1 MVNSWHLA
9 WTKNMK
15 KLYLLSTIV
24 LSLLLSNTS
33 SAQDFSN
40 KGKEFWLAYC
50 YHVGMVNPGGAPA
63 MTLYITSDVATTY
76 TVEIYGVTTIAT
88 GPIAANQVIP
98 VTIPNTYF
106 INTDGLTTG
115 RTIRVSAPKPIVV
128 YSFITRSQA
137 SAASLCLPTNVL
149 GREYCASSFTQVSNE
164 ANASSYITIVAVEDN
179 TSVEIIPTNLTAGG
193 WVANSTHIVTLNK
206 GEIYQVLG
214 STSGTNGVD
223 LTGTKVKSIAS
234 GGGGC
239 KKIAVFSGSGKISIG
254 TPPAPPTYPANCG
267 GGSADNLY
275 QQLYPVASWGK
286 KYLTVPS
293 AGRPYNH
300 YRIFRNDPATNVYL
314 NGVLIPAASF
324 TNNYYQFYNNT
335 PNQID
340 ADIPVAVAQYF
351 PSQNCPTNQNP
362 YDPDMIV
369 LNPVEQNINKVTL
382 VNSPLTVSQTG
393 GNQPHQHHLHVIM
406 RNDASGSPAPGTGQ
420 SSFRFDGNPVP
431 LGSWTIHPQNPN
443 YSYLYLPNVT
453 AGNHRLASDS
463 GFNALAYGYGSAE
476 TYGYSAGANVKDLYQ
491 QIGVATQYGIE
502 PTPSVCKGSPFRFK
516 VSLPYCADSI
526 RWDLSQLPGPPIPSS
541 VLTQY
546 TTCTPGAGGP
556 DSTTV
561 VNGVTLYWYSLP
573 SLYTFNTSGTFPV
586 SMIVYKPNTDGCGN
600 EQDIDFDLNVYD
612 PPTADFTFNVGG
624 CVAEPTQFS
633 DNTETPRP
641 NYVWNWDFGD
651 PASGAN
657 NTSGLQNP
665 THIFSAP
672 GTYTVTFWS
681 ITTPGCVSAT
691 ISKQVTIAPL
701 PTATITGSTA
711 VCQNGTAPTIT
722 FTAAGGTAP
731 FTFAYNING
740 GPTQTINTVVGNTVT
755 LTVPTGTAGTFN
767 YNLENVKNTASTLCT
782 QAQTGTATVVVNPL
796 PTAAVAGA
804 ITVCKN
810 APSPNI
816 TFTGGA
822 GTAPYTFSYNING
835 GPTQNVT
842 TVSGNSVTVAV
853 PTATAGTFT
862 YNLES
867 VTDASS
873 TVCTQAQTGSAVVT
887 VNELP
892 TASIAGTIEV
902 CKNAPSPLIT
912 FTGAGTTAPYTFTY
926 NINGGPNLTITTV
939 SGNSVTLAV
948 PTGTPGT
955 YNYNLV
961 SVSDGTAQLCSQAQ
975 TGIATV
981 VVDPLPTA
989 SIAGNTAV
997 CVNAPSPLITFTGA
1011 TGVAPYTFTY
1021 NINGGPNQ
1029 NVTTVSGNSVT
1040 VAVPTTAAG
1049 TFTYNL
1055 VSVQNAGPVPC
1066 LQAQTGSAVVTV
1078 NPLPNAGIAGN
1089 ITVCK
1094 NAPAPL
1100 VMFTGAA
1107 GTAPY
1112 TFTYTINGGP
1122 NQTITTVSGNTV
1134 TVAAPTGTA
1143 GSFIYSLVSVQD
1155 ASSTLCSQAQAASV
1169 TVNVNELPTASI
1181 AGTTEV
1187 CLNSTSPLIT
1197 FTGAGTT
1204 APYTFTY
1211 NINGGPTQSITTIAG
1226 NSVTLAVPTGTAGT
1240 FTYNLLSVQDAT
1252 AQLCNQAQTGSAA
1265 VTVHPLPTPDF
1276 SVTTPSCET
1285 KVLTFTDLSA
1295 PNVGTTNAWTWN
1307 FGDLSPTSS
1316 LQNPTH
1322 TYAAAGT
1329 YAVTLSV
1336 TNSKGCVSN
1345 PVLTRSV
1352 TVNKQPVADA
1362 ILPEV
1367 CLDDTFA
1374 QFTDNS
1380 SVTPGSI
1387 TNWLWNFGD
1396 PGSGP
1401 LNTSNLQN
1409 PQHSYTA
1416 VGNYTVSLTV
1426 TTNNGCVTTQ
1436 TFPFTVNGDIPVAN
1450 FNALNP
1456 ATMCANDSIA
1466 IQDASTV
1473 NFGSVTKVEIYWDNV
1488 GAPGTF
1494 DTDDTPTPGKIYKH
1508 KYPNFQSPLT
1518 KTFNIRY
1525 RAYSGGTCVNDRIK
1539 TITVNAAPKVQFN
1552 AMPAACLDAAPF
1564 QITQASEIGGV
1575 PGSGVFSGPGV
1586 NATGIFNPALVGPGT
1601 YPIKYTYTSTA
1612 GGCVD
1617 TLTQNITVLD
1627 SASAQFTFS
1636 ALACE
1641 RSAVSFSSASSTIPA
1656 GAGTITGWTWN
1667 FGDPASGVNNTSTA
1681 ANPNHT
1687 FTGWGN
1693 YTVTLSV
1700 TTSNGCRSTLRSQN
1714 VFVNPVPRPR
1724 FTVDPS
1730 VCLPSANVIFTN
1742 VSTIP
1747 DGTEPTFTYLWNFG
1761 DPGSGAL
1768 NTSTNSGPSHIYSSV
1783 GPFTVNLQVT
1793 SGAGCVRDTNIVVNN
1808 IHPEPTGS
1816 FTADKTDICVG
1827 AGSFTFTDNSD
1838 PKDGTTVQWTWNMDD
1853 GNIRTTPV
1861 VNYTFT
1867 TPRTYNVSLYIT
1879 NSFGCRS
1886 TSFTIPITV
1895 HPYPVVNAGPDRIM
1909 LEGGQIMLEPVVT
1922 GNDLNYLW
1930 TPALPGYF
1938 TGSNAVK
1945 NPYVNGI
1952 DDITLTLT
1960 VTARGGCI
1968 ASDQMFI
1975 KVLKAPSIPN
1985 IFSPNGDGVHDK
1997 WEINYLNT
2005 YPGSTVDIFN
2015 RYGQL
2020 IFHSDGYTVPWDGTI
2035 KGKPVPVGT
2044 YYYIVDPKNGR
2055 KLMTGYV
2062 DVIR

>member
-1 MVNSWHLA
+1 MR
-9 WTKNMK
+9 KI
-15 KLYLLSTIV
+15 YLFSTLV
-24 LSLLLSNTS
+24 LTLLLGKNSF
-33 SAQDFSN
+33 AQDFSN
-40 KGKEFWLAYC
+40 KGKDFFLCFPSHVPSGASLAQ
-50 YHVGMVNPGGAPA
+50 MS
-63 MTLYITSDVATTY
+63 LFITSDRNSSGVVTY
-76 TVEIYGVTTIAT
+76 NGQTQNFVVT
-88 GPIAANQVIP
+88 ANQVTEVAILRSAAYILDAESNAP
-98 VTIPNTYF
+98 
-106 INTDGLTTG
+106 INKG
-115 RTIRVSAPKPIVV
+115 IRVKVNAGQPAIVV
-128 YSFITRSQA
+128 YSHIYAGFRT
-137 SAASLCLPTNVL
+137 AATLVLPVNVL
-149 GREYCASSFTQVSNE
+149 GKKYRSFSYFQASTG
-164 ANASSYITIVAVEDN
+164 SSKSQFQIIAVEDN
-179 TSVEIIPTNLTAGG
+179 T
-193 WVANSTHIVTLNK
+193 
-206 GEIYQVLG
+206 QVQVQLRK
-214 STSGTNGVD
+214 NGVASGAPFTISLPNVGDVYQIQDALD
-223 LTGTKVKSIAS
+223 LTGSYIESVAS
-234 GGGGC
+234 ASGGC
-239 KKIAVFSGSGKISIG
+239 KKIAVFSGSSALSLSRQGC
-254 TPPAPPTYPANCG
+254 N
-267 GGSADNLY
+267 GGSFDPLN
-275 QQLYPVASWGK
+275 QQCYPISTWGK
-286 KYLTVPS
+286 NFGVIPIVNN
-293 AGRPYNH
+293 P
-300 YRIFRNDPATNVYL
+300 
-314 NGVLIPAASF
+314 NGFQARVLADE
-324 TNNYYQFYNNT
+324 NNT
-335 PNQID
+335 TVNYGPTTVVLNAGEFYPPSNSNVTAQTGPFFIT
-340 ADIPVAVAQYF
+340 ADKPIAAAQF
-351 PSQNCPTNQNP
+351 LMSQNCAAAPAIG
-362 YDPDMIV
+362 DPDMIL
-369 LNPVEQNINKVTL
+369 LNPIEQNTNNVTL
-382 VNSPLTVSQTG
+382 FTSTKQAILQ
-393 GNQPHQHHLHVIM
+393 QHMNVFIKTI
-406 RNDASGSPAPGTGQ
+406 AAP
-420 SSFRFDGNPVP
+420 SFRINGAAPPGAFVPMPTNP
-431 LGSWTIHPQNPN
+431 T
-443 YSYLYLPNVT
+443 YSYLQHTFVVGQNAYTLK
-453 AGNHRLASDS
+453 ADS
-463 GFNALAYGYGSAE
+463 GFNVICYGLGDAE
-476 TYGYSAGANVKDLYQ
+476 SYGYSGGTNVKDLYQ

-526 RWDLSQLPGPPIPSS
+526 LWDLSFLPGPPIPSTIKT
-541 VLTQY
+541 LY
-546 TTCTPGAGGP
+546 TTCTPGSGGP

-573 SLYTFNTSGTFPV
+573 SLYTFNVSGTFPV
-586 SMIVYKPNTDGCGN
+586 SMTVYKPNTDGCGS
-600 EQDIDFDLNVYD
+600 EQDIDFDLNVFD
-612 PPTADFTFNVGG
+612 PPTGDFTFSVGG
-624 CVAEPTQFS
+624 CVAEPTQFY

-665 THIFSAP
+665 SHTFSAP

-691 ISKQVTIAPL
+691 ISKQVTIAPM
-701 PTATITGSTA
+701 PTAAITGSTS
-711 VCQNGTAPTIT
+711 VCQNGAAPTIT
-722 FTAAGGTAP
+722 FTASGGTAP

-740 GPTQTINTVVGNTVT
+740 GPTQTINTVVGNTAT
-755 LTVPTGTAGTFN
+755 ITVPTGTAGTFN
-767 YNLENVKNTASTLCT
+767 YNLENVKNTASTLCS

-810 APSPNI
+810 APAPNI

-853 PTATAGTFT
+853 PTTAAGTFT

-902 CKNAPSPLIT
+902 CKNAPSPNIT

-989 SIAGNTAV
+989 SIAGNTTV

-1055 VSVQNAGPVPC
+1055 VSVQNSGPVSC
-1066 LQAQTGSAVVTV
+1066 LQAQTGSVVVTV
-1078 NPLPNAGIAGN
+1078 NPLPTAAIAGN

-1100 VMFTGAA
+1100 VTFTGGAA
-1107 GTAPY
+1107 TAPY
-1112 TFTYTINGGP
+1112 TFTYNINGGP
-1122 NQTITTVSGNTV
+1122 NQTVTTVSGNSV
-1134 TVAAPTGTA
+1134 TVSAPTGTA
-1143 GSFIYSLVSVQD
+1143 GTFVYNLVSVQD
-1155 ASSTLCSQAQAASV
+1155 ASSTLCSQNQNGSV
-1169 TVNVNELPTASI
+1169 TVTVNELPTASI

-1187 CLNSTSPLIT
+1187 CLNSTSPLVT

-1226 NSVTLAVPTGTAGT
+1226 NSVTIAVPTGTAGT

-1285 KVLTFTDLSA
+1285 KVLTFTDLSN
-1295 PNVGTTNAWTWN
+1295 PNVGTTTGWTWN

-1401 LNTSNLQN
+1401 LNTSNIQN

-1575 PGSGVFSGPGV
+1575 PGTGVFSGPGV

-1601 YPIKYTYTSTA
+1601 YAIKYTYTSTA

-1641 RSAVSFSSASSTIPA
+1641 KSAVSFSSVSSTIPA

-1681 ANPNHT
+1681 ASPTHT

-1700 TTSNGCRSTLRSQN
+1700 TTSNGCRSTVRSQN

-1793 SGAGCVRDTNIVVNN
+1793 SGAGCVRDTNIVINN
-1808 IHPEPTGS
+1808 IHPEPAGS

-1895 HPYPVVNAGPDRIM
+1895 HPYPVVDAGPDRIM

-1938 TGSNAVK
+1938 AGSNAVK
-1945 NPYVNGI
+1945 NPSVNGI

-2020 IFHSDGYTVPWDGTI
+2020 IFHSEGYTVPWDGTI